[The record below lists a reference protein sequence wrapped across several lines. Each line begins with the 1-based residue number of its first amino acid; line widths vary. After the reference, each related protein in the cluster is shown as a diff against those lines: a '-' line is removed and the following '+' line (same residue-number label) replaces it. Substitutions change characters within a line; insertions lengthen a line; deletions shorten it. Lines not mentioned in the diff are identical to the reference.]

1 MNRPLCLLL
10 LSLLFTTAAFAAAPA
25 TRLQGAVKLDGAL
38 DEPGWAEAAW
48 QSNFLSA
55 SAAAEGAPKPVAV
68 QTRFKVLYDD
78 NALYVGVECD
88 EPNIDKLKATY
99 KEHDQDVYADDCI
112 ELFMDPAGEGRY
124 YHHFVINTNGAWY
137 DDYGADYGL
146 VHAKLWDAP
155 LQVGTKVDAEGKKW
169 SVEVR
174 IPFAGLTIRDDVKKD
189 WLWNV
194 TRERQ
199 AGGATELSTWSPLKG
214 NFHAPRLFGK
224 LTGVNV
230 DFTRFNFAI
239 GEPQITVAGD
249 GSGNSKLDMKVKITN
264 QSPQARRVVV
274 SAAPFGQTPK
284 ASAPPV
290 DLAPGASADLNLP
303 PLTIRGDIK
312 TAAVQITVADA
323 TSGEWYKVA
332 VKRLNTEYKPI
343 AVDILQPVY
352 RQNIYATQHVPSLAF
367 TITIAPDVADKATQ
381 VVYSLH
387 DEQDKPVR
395 EGRVGSVR
403 VGRTSKFAETLAQ
416 PQKLEVG
423 KLPSGIY
430 TLKLRALDKGDK
442 AVVEYATTVRK
453 LAAAK
458 GNEVRVDE
466 KRNILVNGKP
476 VLFIGWYGSV
486 PTEDPRKDVVA
497 LQNIQTPVVPVGMKL
512 DSLQKAWDEHG
523 VYSMVDIS
531 PGRIFNAFEL
541 WKQPGNTVRDEWK
554 RLSTPSEEMMGYL
567 KQMVAAVQSEPGF
580 VAYYLADEPEI
591 NDARSDYLE
600 NTYKIMLELDPYH
613 PVVIT
618 NDTLDGIVTHGYR
631 ACDILCP
638 DPYSDAWDYVPNF
651 MKRVLE
657 VAPVG
662 KATMM
667 DPWASAG
674 QTHFTTVWG
683 TAPPYPYRVMRNQYL
698 VSIAL
703 GCRGWTGYTS
713 AFFMPEPM
721 LRYGL
726 PPIWREV
733 RFLEPAVANPLEKPK
748 VEADAE
754 MASWLGQANGNLYLI
769 VVNHKPG
776 ARTAKITHPLLANV
790 KSLQVVSEGRM
801 VTVTG
806 GAITDSFAEGDA
818 HVYTTDPAGKALPT
832 TAEVEKEIAAQEAAT
847 IKPGNLLHV
856 SRGVRA
862 RSSEGYYAPWF
873 NQYYYYAIN
882 GITDDMGWHLSH
894 TAKPGW
900 LELTLPQEQKIGR
913 VVVYTPNL
921 QDFDLQFQAADG
933 SIVIAETRGNMEK
946 AVTVNLPFQLPA
958 LKLRI
963 TALATRPGSEPAR
976 SLVSEIEAYE
986 QPGQG
991 TVTPLTER
999 TGAMPTV
1006 NFAPPAA
1013 ETAAGPALWRE
1024 HFTNFQS
1031 ALKYN
1036 YDGKDDKWVLN
1047 PADLFTEPRPGGGL
1061 VIASKSPA
1069 GYAGMTHMTP
1079 YDKDYRYF
1087 QVKISDIEP
1096 KGYRWAVVS
1105 FGSSSGKPGY
1115 RGGVHTIYPGVY
1127 TIDTYHVNESYMKG
1141 EEKGGFIN
1149 VSAPGSQKQP
1159 DGTVAMGAKYAY
1171 DWMQLVRRPT
1181 DGLVVTLADGSP
1193 LPASLK
1199 QGDTLL
1205 YRLFLEKP
1213 AVDVTVE
1220 ALVGSS
1226 YQPIAINGEPYVQ
1239 LQKVGAKDGR
1249 EWAAQVTL
1257 GKGTTKADG
1266 TKGYPVMFR
1275 AVITGGAIPNS
1286 MMNVGIKF
1294 E

>member
-1 MNRPLCLLL
+1 MTKTACWLLL
-10 LSLLFTTAAFAAAPA
+10 ALVLTTTAFAAAPA
-25 TRLQGAVKLDGAL
+25 TRLQGVLKLDGAL
-38 DEPGWAEAAW
+38 DEPGWTAAPW

-88 EPNIDKLKATY
+88 EPNIDKLRATY

-146 VHAKLWDAP
+146 VHAKLWDCP
-155 LQVGTKVDAEGKKW
+155 LQVGTKVDPAAKKW
-169 SVEVR
+169 FLEVR

-194 TRERQ
+194 TRERY
-199 AGGATELSTWSPLKG
+199 AGIDAAELSTWSPLKG
-214 NFHAPRLFGK
+214 NFHSPKLFGK
-224 LTGVNV
+224 LTGVDV
-230 DFTRFNFAI
+230 DYTRLNWTI

-264 QSPQARRVVV
+264 QSPQGRKVVV
-274 SAAPFGQTPK
+274 SAAPFGETPK
-284 ASAPPV
+284 ASAEPV
-290 DLAPGASADLNLP
+290 DLAPGASADVALP
-303 PLTIRGDIK
+303 PLTIHGDIK

-323 TSGEWYKVA
+323 STGDWYKVA

-352 RQNIYATQHVPSLAF
+352 RQNIYATQNIPNLVFNVTL
-367 TITIAPDVADKATQ
+367 APDVADKTAQ
-381 VVYSLH
+381 VAFSLN

-395 EGRVGSVR
+395 ESTAKV
-403 VGRTSKFAETLAQ
+403 AALAQ

-423 KLPSGIY
+423 KLPAGTY
-430 TLKLRALDKGDK
+430 TLKLRALDKAGK
-442 AVVEYATTVRK
+442 TIVEYATTVRK
-453 LAAAK
+453 LAQAK
-458 GNEVRVDE
+458 GNEVRIDE

-476 VLFIGWYGSV
+476 TLFIGWYGNV
-486 PTEDPRKDVVA
+486 PTEDPRKDVIA
-497 LQNIQTPVVPVGMKL
+497 LQNIQTPVVLTGTDAKPL
-512 DSLQKAWDEHG
+512 RDAWDKG
-523 VYSMVDIS
+523 VYSIVDIS
-531 PGRIFNAFEL
+531 PGRMLYTFNWWQKPETKKLADEISTQSAPSEEL
-541 WKQPGNTVRDEWK
+541 LKYLKQLVDAVRDE
-554 RLSTPSEEMMGYL
+554 
-567 KQMVAAVQSEPGF
+567 PGL
-580 VAYYLADEPEI
+580 VGYYLADEPEI
-591 NDARSDYLE
+591 NNSRSDYLE
-600 NTYKIMLELDPYH
+600 AMYKAMQVLDPYH
-613 PVVIT
+613 PVIIT
-618 NDTLDGIVTHGYR
+618 NDSLDGIVTHGYR

-638 DPYSDAWDYVPNF
+638 DPYSPAPDYVPNAL
-651 MKRVLE
+651 KRVLE

-662 KATMM
+662 KGTMM
-667 DPWASAG
+667 DPWASSG
-674 QTHFTTVWG
+674 QAHFTTVWG
-683 TAPPYPYRVMRNQYL
+683 TDPPYPYKVMRTQYL

-703 GCRGWTGYTS
+703 GCRGWTGYTTP
-713 AFFMPEPM
+713 FFMPEPI

-733 RFLEPAVANPLEKPK
+733 RFLEPAVANTQEKPK

-754 MASWLGQANGNLYLI
+754 MSSWLGEANGKLYLI

-776 ARTAKITHPLLANV
+776 ARTAKISHPLLANL
-790 KSLQVVSEGRM
+790 KSLDVVSEGRS
-801 VTVTG
+801 VAVTG
-806 GAITDSFAEGDA
+806 GVFTDKFAEGDA
-818 HVYTTDPAGKALPT
+818 HIYTTDPSGKALPT
-832 TAEVEKEIAAQEAAT
+832 TAQVEKEIAAEEAAT

-862 RSSEGYYAPWF
+862 RSSDGYYAPWF
-873 NQYYYYAIN
+873 TQYYYYAIN
-882 GITDDMGWHLSH
+882 GITDDMGWYLSH
-894 TAKPGW
+894 TDKPGW

-933 SIVIAETRGNMEK
+933 SVVIAETRGNLEK
-946 AVTVNLPFQLPA
+946 VVTVNLPTQLPT

-963 TALATRPGSEPAR
+963 TALAARPGSEPLR
-976 SLVSEIEAYE
+976 PQVSEIEAYE

-991 TVTPLTER
+991 TVTPLKQ
-999 TGAMPTV
+999 GAAAAPTV
-1006 NFAPPAA
+1006 NFTPPAA
-1013 ETAAGPALWRE
+1013 ETAGGAPLWRE
-1024 HFTNFQS
+1024 DFTNFQS

-1036 YDGKDDKWVLN
+1036 WDGKDDKWVLN
-1047 PADLFTEPRPGGGL
+1047 PADLFTQPKPGGGL
-1061 VIASKSPA
+1061 VIASKSPV
-1069 GYAGMTHMTP
+1069 GYAGMTHVFP
-1079 YDKDYRYF
+1079 CDKDYRYF
-1087 QVKISDIEP
+1087 QVNLGDIEQ
-1096 KGYRWAVVS
+1096 KGYRWAVVNFS
-1105 FGSSSGKPGY
+1105 NSSGKPGY
-1115 RGGVHTIYPGVY
+1115 RGGVHTIYPGIY
-1127 TIDTYHVNESYMKG
+1127 TVDTYYVNEAFRKG
-1141 EEKGGFIN
+1141 DDKSAFIV

-1159 DGTVAMGAKYAY
+1159 DGTVALGAKYTY

-1181 DGLVVTLADGSP
+1181 NGLVVTLADGSP
-1193 LPASLK
+1193 LPQALK

-1205 YRLFLEKP
+1205 YRLFLDKP

-1220 ALVGSS
+1220 ALFDSS

-1239 LQKVGAKDGR
+1239 LQKVGDKDGR

-1286 MMNVGIKF
+1286 MMNAQVKF

>member
-1 MNRPLCLLL
+1 MTKTACWLLL
-10 LSLLFTTAAFAAAPA
+10 AFVLTTAAFASAPA
-25 TRLQGAVKLDGAL
+25 TRLQGAIKLDGVF
-38 DEPGWAEAAW
+38 DEPGWAAAPW
-48 QSNFLSA
+48 QNNFLSA

-78 NALYVGVECD
+78 NALYVAVECD
-88 EPNIDKLKATY
+88 EPNIDQLKAVY
-99 KEHDQDVYADDCI
+99 KEHDQDVYADDCV

-124 YHHFVINTNGAWY
+124 YHHFCINTNGAWY

-146 VHAKLWDAP
+146 VQAKLWNAP
-155 LQVGTKVDAEGKKW
+155 LQVGTKVDAGAKKW

-174 IPFAGLTIRDDVKKD
+174 IPFAALTIRDDVKPD

-194 TRERQ
+194 TRERY
-199 AGGATELSTWSPLKG
+199 AGGGGGEYSTWSPLKG

-230 DFTRFNFAI
+230 DYKRFNWAI

-249 GSGNSKLDMKVKITN
+249 GSGNSRLDMKVKITN
-264 QSPQARRVVV
+264 QSPQARKVVV
-274 SAAPFGQTPK
+274 SAAPFGETPK
-284 ASAPPV
+284 ASAEPV
-290 DLAPGASADLNLP
+290 DLAPSASADVTLP
-303 PLTIRGDIK
+303 PLTIHGDIK

-323 TSGEWYKVA
+323 TTGDWYKAA

-343 AVDILQPVY
+343 AVDVLQPVY
-352 RQNIYATQHVPSLAF
+352 RQNIYATQNVPELIFKVAL
-367 TITIAPDVADKATQ
+367 APDVADKTAQ
-381 VVYSLH
+381 VVFSLN

-395 EGRVGSVR
+395 EG
-403 VGRTSKFAETLAQ
+403 KAKLAALAQ

-423 KLPSGIY
+423 KLPTGTYS
-430 TLKLRALDKGDK
+430 LRLRALDKADK
-442 AVVEYATTVRK
+442 TIVEYATTVRK
-453 LAAAK
+453 LGPAT
-458 GNEVRVDE
+458 GSEVRVDE

-476 VLFIGWYGSV
+476 GVFIGWYGSI
-486 PTEDPRKDVVA
+486 PAEDPRKDVVA
-497 LQNIQTPVVPVGMKL
+497 LQNIQTPVV
-512 DSLQKAWDEHG
+512 LQGPDPKPIHDDWARG
-523 VYSMVDIS
+523 IYSIVSIE
-531 PGRIFNAFEL
+531 PGRMLYTFNWWQKPENAKLAQEITT
-541 WKQPGNTVRDEWK
+541 Q
-554 RLSTPSEEMMGYL
+554 SAPSEEFLKYL
-567 KQMVAAVQSEPGF
+567 KQLVDAVKNEPGL
-580 VAYYLADEPEI
+580 VGYYLADEPEI
-591 NDARSDYLE
+591 NNARSDYME
-600 NTYKIMLELDPYH
+600 AMYRIMQELDPYH
-613 PVVIT
+613 PVSIT

-631 ACDILCP
+631 ACDILNP
-638 DPYSDAWDYVPNF
+638 DPYSQAWDYVPNA

-662 KATMM
+662 KGTMM
-667 DPWASAG
+667 SPWESCG
-674 QTHFTTVWG
+674 QTHFTTAWG
-683 TAPPYPYRVMRNQYL
+683 TDPPYPYRVTRNQYL

-703 GCRGWTGYTS
+703 GCRGWTGYTNP
-713 AFFMPEPM
+713 FFMPEPI

-733 RFLEPAVANPLEKPK
+733 RFLEPAMGNPQEKPK

-754 MASWLGQANGNLYLI
+754 LSSWLGEAKGKLYLI

-776 ARTAKITHPLLANV
+776 ARTAKISHPLLAQV
-790 KSLQVVSEGRM
+790 KSLDVVSEGRS
-801 VTVTG
+801 VAVTG
-806 GAITDSFAEGDA
+806 GVFTDKFAEGDA

-832 TAEVEKEIAAQEAAT
+832 TAQVEKDIAAQEAAC

-862 RSSEGYYAPWF
+862 RSSDGYYAPWF
-873 NQYYYYAIN
+873 TQYYYYAIN
-882 GITDDMGWHLSH
+882 GITDDLGWYLSH
-894 TAKPGW
+894 TDKPGW
-900 LELTLPQEQKIGR
+900 LELTLPQQQKIGR

-933 SIVIAETRGNMEK
+933 SIIVAETRGNMQKVVE
-946 AVTVNLPFQLPA
+946 VNLPSQLPT

-963 TALATRPGSEPAR
+963 TALADRPGTEPNRAV
-976 SLVSEIEAYE
+976 VSEIEAYE

-991 TVTPLTER
+991 PVTPLTER
-999 TGAMPTV
+999 TGAAPAV
-1006 NFAPPAA
+1006 NFAPPTA
-1013 ETAAGPALWRE
+1013 ETAGGAPLWRDD
-1024 HFTNFQS
+1024 FTNFQ
-1031 ALKYN
+1031 AAPKYN
-1036 YDGKDDKWVLN
+1036 YDGHDDKWVLN
-1047 PADLFTEPRPGGGL
+1047 PADLFTESKAGGGL
-1061 VIASKSPA
+1061 VLASKSPA

-1087 QVKISDIEP
+1087 QVKISEIEP
-1096 KGYRWAVVS
+1096 KNYHWAVVS

-1115 RGGVHTIYPGVY
+1115 RGGVHSLYPGVY
-1127 TIDTYHVNESYMKG
+1127 TIDTYYVNEAFMKG

-1149 VSAPGSQKQP
+1149 VSIPGSQKQA
-1159 DGTVAMGAKYAY
+1159 DGTVAMGGKDVI

-1193 LPASLK
+1193 LPVSLK

-1220 ALVGSS
+1220 ALFDSS

-1239 LQKVGAKDGR
+1239 LQKTGAKDGR

-1286 MMNVGIKF
+1286 MMNAQVKF